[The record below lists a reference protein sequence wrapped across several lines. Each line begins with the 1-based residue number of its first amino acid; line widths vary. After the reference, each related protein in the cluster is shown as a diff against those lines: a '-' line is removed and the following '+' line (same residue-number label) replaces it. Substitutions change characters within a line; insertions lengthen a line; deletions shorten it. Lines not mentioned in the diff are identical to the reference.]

1 MFIKI
6 NQFLVMSLFLVGC
19 GMPLTSPSQGTSTNK
34 PGAPSSGTQF
44 LKKPYE
50 DRIASAISNID
61 ATIADSVTKISGR
74 TEKIFTD
81 KHQQILDQKTAAT
94 KAQTDLA
101 NAKSATE
108 AETFAFA
115 AESAQLK
122 ASNLLSELDALF
134 GSLAEHQSKITA
146 ALTTVTESLEK
157 ADKVGRADK
166 TSYVEKI
173 TALKSQVEKLQTDI
187 ETTDESSAPAMVD
200 EAEKAAVEAQRLL
213 GELQTAAGEFA
224 LAAFQGRIAAAKSKA
239 LGFVKEAESLRAVG
253 SEAANKLFDIQTEFK
268 TIETA
273 QEEINSTTT
282 KEQAEPIAVKAEQ
295 AAAQTEALLT
305 ELRDI
310 ISRQTSGGGSQKGGG
325 AEYGAEPK
333 IDVSKISTKASP
345 SVKWS
350 EQEMTMTN
358 DVNPVE
364 PKNDHMSIVLPQN
377 QRLTHV
383 ITGFYQI
390 TASNKYKPNLTF
402 ALPSLPKS
410 FLKDT
415 SQKVAGLLNVS
426 GIANLNDPIPL
437 LVIDNFVYRV
447 FEVCINDN
455 CSADDLENP
464 LFDDAQKNIPLLTKI
479 KDLDGF
485 VAKVKSAKDPVV
497 KLMYFKL
504 EPEDLSQ
511 LPKFAELTKAIKLA
525 INYPTHPGNN
535 QHLKSFADE
544 SYNKFLTLK
553 ADGTITEYLNLIPLG
568 NCQVSALAALEH
580 LKKGNKHQGIE
591 YMAAGYMPKKRFYAD
606 NSYTQLRYP
615 IDLNAV
621 NHAFNLVYEKASAN
635 PLASMF
641 AIDVTGDVSAY
652 LEAFF
657 TNDLKNYLKGKL
669 NFLDDFKL
677 VTDVK
682 RETKFNGL
690 TSITPSGNIIRQ
702 LTAGEMEKIND
713 AQSYLRRK
721 DHFIA
726 ALRKVKGYEDVVEV
740 TDIDSIENNDVK
752 RFCEANGPGYL
763 CLMSPST
770 KNIYNV
776 VVNRY
781 DYSLSQANGLAFFI
795 DERGGYDQW
804 KYTPTIYDPNYE
816 QEKFEQQSLYNPFAP
831 QLLSMLQTLGAD
843 AEKAQDK
850 DQYLFQKS
858 SFLKFPPYFG
868 QGQWYGINFQAYQNI
883 ANEVKFEVTQPM
895 AELVQEESHQVD
907 KLFAKEMLKHTKTTD
922 AEITGLVA
930 DGSIVL
936 VKDFDSD
943 WLYRVNFQSPWG
955 QANEGNLYKIRG
967 IEAKIAIKNPGEIGK
982 LAARYTRSYFKLNI
996 DVKASAK

>member
-6 NQFLVMSLFLVGC
+6 NQLLSGVAFFGRVRHAFNFPMEVKERPQLSRVHHQVVLNFSKNLMKIALLR
-19 GMPLTSPSQGTSTNK
+19 PL
-34 PGAPSSGTQF
+34 A
-44 LKKPYE
+44 
-50 DRIASAISNID
+50 NID
-61 ATIADSVTKISGR
+61 ATIAASVTKISGR

-122 ASNLLSELDALF
+122 ASNFLSELDALF
-134 GSLAEHQSKITA
+134 GSLADHQSKIAA
-146 ALTTVTESLEK
+146 ALATITDSLEN
-157 ADKVGRADK
+157 ADKVGKADK
-166 TSYVEKI
+166 TSFIDQI
-173 TALKSQVEKLQTDI
+173 TALKVQVEKLQTDI

-239 LGFVKEAESLRAVG
+239 SGFVKEAESLRLLG
-253 SEAANKLFDIQTEFK
+253 SEAATKLLDIQTELK

-282 KEQAEPIAVKAEQ
+282 KEQAEPIALKAEQ
-295 AAAQTEALLT
+295 SAAQTETLLT

-310 ISRQTSGGGSQKGGG
+310 ISRQTSGYGSQKSGS
-325 AEYGAEPK
+325 AEPK

-364 PKNDHMSIVLPQN
+364 PKNDHMSIVLPKD

-410 FLKDT
+410 FLKD
-415 SQKVAGLLNVS
+415 SSKKVAGLLNVS

-437 LVIDNFVYRV
+437 LVIGNFVYRV
-447 FEVCINDN
+447 FEVCINDT

-464 LFDDAQKNIPLLTKI
+464 LFDDGQNNIPLLTKI
-479 KDLDGF
+479 KDFDGF
-485 VAKVKSAKDPVV
+485 VEKVKSASEPVV

-511 LPKFAELTKAIKLA
+511 LPEFADLTKNIKLA

-535 QHLKSFADE
+535 QHLKSFADDT
-544 SYNKFLTLK
+544 YKKFLKLK
-553 ADGTITEYLNLIPLG
+553 GDGTITEYLNLIPLG

-580 LKKGNKHQGIE
+580 IKKNKKFEGIE

-606 NSYTQLRYP
+606 DNRTQLRYS

-621 NHAFNLVYEKASAN
+621 NHAFNLVYEKSSAN

-657 TNDLKNYLKGKL
+657 TNDLKTYLEGKL
-669 NFLDDFKL
+669 NSLANFKL

-682 RETKFNGL
+682 REEQFNGI
-690 TSITPSGNIIRQ
+690 TSITPSGDIIRQ
-702 LTAGEMEKIND
+702 LTAGEVEKIND

-721 DHFIA
+721 EHFID
-726 ALRKVKGYEDVVEV
+726 ALRKVKGYENVVEV
-740 TDIDSIENNDVK
+740 TDNDVK

-868 QGQWYGINFQAYQNI
+868 NGHWYGINFQAYENI
-883 ANEVKFEVTQPM
+883 ASEVKFEVTQIVK
-895 AELVQEESHQVD
+895 ELVQEESHQVD
-907 KLFAKEMLKHTKTTD
+907 KTFAKEMLKHTIAPD
-922 AEITGLVA
+922 AEVTNLVT

-936 VKDFDSD
+936 RKNLDSD
-943 WLYRVNFQSPWG
+943 WKYGIDFGSPWG
-955 QANEGNLYKIRG
+955 RTNEGNQSKVNSILT
-967 IEAKIAIKNPGEIGK
+967 KIAIKSTSLGEISK
-982 LAARYTRSYFKLNI
+982 SAAKYTRSYFKINI